1 MRCDTETHTILEQH
15 RSGAAQLIRDK
26 EREEQMASEDQS
38 SSGADKVV
46 DARGLACPL
55 PLLKAKQALA
65 GMAVGQR
72 LELWASD
79 PGSWADIASFVA
91 LSAHQLVL
99 KEQVNDDYHYIL
111 VRG

>member
-1 MRCDTETHTILEQH
+1 MATVDQTPLE
-15 RSGAAQLIRDK
+15 
-26 EREEQMASEDQS
+26 
-38 SSGADKVV
+38 ADKMV

-65 GMAVGQR
+65 AMEAGQR

-79 PGSWADIASFVA
+79 PGSWEDIASFA
-91 LSAHQLVL
+91 TLSAHQLAL
-99 KEQVNDDYHYIL
+99 REKLEGDYHYIL